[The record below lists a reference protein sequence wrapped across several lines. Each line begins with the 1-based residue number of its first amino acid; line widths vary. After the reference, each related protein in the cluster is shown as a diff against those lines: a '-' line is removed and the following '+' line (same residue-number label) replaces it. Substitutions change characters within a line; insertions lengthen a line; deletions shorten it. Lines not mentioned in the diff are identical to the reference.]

1 METVQCVAF
10 GTLLRRYRIAAGLT
24 QEELAERA
32 GLSGR
37 TIGDMERGVG
47 HTPRKDTVAL
57 LAEAL
62 ALSPQDRV
70 VFAEAARRLGAA
82 AAPVPGPAVTSAPPF
97 VGRARE
103 LALHRRRTH
112 GFLLVAACW

>member
-1 METVQCVAF
+1 MDKRRGWPREGRAGAMDVVPSVAF
-10 GTLLRRYRIAAGLT
+10 GTLLRRYRVAAGLT

-32 GLSGR
+32 GVSRRSL
-37 TIGDMERGVG
+37 GDMERGVA

-62 ALSPQDRV
+62 ALSPQNRV

-82 AAPVPGPAVTSAPPF
+82 TAAVPG
-97 VGRARE
+97 R
-103 LALHRRRTH
+103 
-112 GFLLVAACW
+112 